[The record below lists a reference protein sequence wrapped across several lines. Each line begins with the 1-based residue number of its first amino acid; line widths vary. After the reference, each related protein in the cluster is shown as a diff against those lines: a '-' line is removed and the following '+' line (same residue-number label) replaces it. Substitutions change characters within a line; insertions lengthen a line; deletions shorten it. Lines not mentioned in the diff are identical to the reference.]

1 MIHSEQWIWLPKEKY
16 PNHQTT
22 IFHAHDPKAK
32 GNFTIAEFT
41 KRYDLPKVPKKV
53 DIRVSADTLFQLFCN
68 DVCVAT
74 GPASVGGDFFGNER
88 PRENY
93 YAFETEIYP
102 DKSEL
107 CFFARVQMT
116 PDRICD
122 YSKGH
127 GGFMLSAI
135 ATFDDGTELHFE
147 TDRSWLVRKNG
158 AYTASRIFDGTI
170 APDEFVNAD
179 IVENIWHTT
188 TAPIPVREEKEI
200 FADGCKIALAP
211 HEEKVAEI
219 EFDKIYA
226 GFLHIKAKTE
236 GDIQLYVRTCEIPES
251 VVNRE
256 KLTISKDTDY
266 RGFYTH
272 SVGQM
277 NISLKNESDSASFVE
292 ISLISTNYPITEK
305 AQTITSDDDMNLVLD
320 VCKHTLKMCRQ
331 THHLDSPGH
340 CEPLACTGDY
350 YIESLMTMFSFG
362 DMRLAEFDLLRT
374 AVMLERE
381 NGRMFHTT
389 YSLIFVRMLYDTY
402 MATGN
407 IDLLRK
413 CEKALRLLFARFDT
427 YIGENGLIETPPDY
441 MFIDWIYIDEISMH
455 HPPKALGQTCLNMYY
470 FAALEAAEKI
480 FSELALYEESDK
492 CKNKKEAVRIA
503 VNTYLFDA
511 ERGIYFEGLN
521 TPTEEH
527 LLGKWMPQNTE
538 KRYYLK
544 HSNIL
549 AACFGVCND
558 ETATRL
564 IHDIMSD
571 KIEGDCQPY
580 FLHFLFEA
588 IFRLGLREQYTVE
601 VAKRWISPVKK
612 CPKGLVEGFIVPEP
626 TYRFDHSHAWGG
638 TPLYS
643 LPKALLGLEIIKPGM
658 KEIKLSP
665 SLLGY
670 ENATVELLTPSGKIV
685 CTMQKGEVPQVKMP
699 PETNIAVELE

>member
-32 GNFTIAEFT
+32 GNFTVAEFT

-68 DVCVAT
+68 ETCVAT

-93 YAFETEIYP
+93 YAFETAIYP
-102 DKSEL
+102 DKCEL
-107 CFFARVQMT
+107 EFFARVQMT

-122 YSKGH
+122 YSRGH

-135 ATFDDGTELHFE
+135 ATFDDGTQMHFE
-147 TDRSWLVRKNG
+147 TDSSWLARKNG
-158 AYTASRIFDGTI
+158 AYTASRIFDGTV
-170 APDEFVNAD
+170 APDEFVNAE
-179 IVENIWHTT
+179 ITENIWHTT

-200 FADGCKIALAP
+200 FADGYKIALAP
-211 HEEKVAEI
+211 YEEKEVAL

-226 GFLHIKAKTE
+226 GFLHVKAKTK
-236 GDIQLYVRTCEIPES
+236 GNIHLHVRTCEIPES

-256 KLTISKDTDY
+256 KFIVSEDTDY

-272 SVGQM
+272 SIGQM
-277 NISLKNESDSASFVE
+277 NISLKNESDAESTVE
-292 ISLISTNYPITEK
+292 VSLISTNYPITEE
-305 AQTITSDDDMNLVLD
+305 ATTTTSDEDMNLVLD
-320 VCKHTLKMCRQ
+320 VCKHTLKICRQ

-407 IDLLRK
+407 IELLRK
-413 CEKALRLLFARFDT
+413 CEKALRLLLARFET

-455 HPPKALGQTCLNMYY
+455 HPPKALGQTCLNIYY

-480 FSELALYEESDK
+480 FGFLSLPADADG
-492 CKNKKEAVRIA
+492 CRTKKEALRSA
-503 VNTYLFDA
+503 VNTQLFDA
-511 ERGIYFEGLN
+511 EKGVYFEGLN
-521 TPTEEH
+521 TPTEER

-549 AACFGVCND
+549 AACFGICD
-558 ETATRL
+558 DDTSTRL
-564 IHDIMSD
+564 IHEVMSD

-588 IFRLGLREQYTVE
+588 IFRLGLREQYTAAL
-601 VAKRWISPVKK
+601 AKRWIAPVKE
-612 CPKGLVEGFIVPEP
+612 CPKGLVEGFIMPEP

-643 LPKALLGLEIIKPGM
+643 LPKALLGLEVIEPGM
-658 KEIKLSP
+658 REIKLSP
-665 SLLGY
+665 SLLDF
-670 ENATVELLTPSGKIV
+670 ENATVELLTPCGKLT
-685 CTMQKGEVPQVKMP
+685 CKMQKGQNPEITVPNGIK
-699 PETNIAVELE
+699 LKK